1 MKLSTTT
8 LILTVA
14 MSTSA
19 SAYTIQNDYVA
30 DGIMNAGSHIASNMK
45 FIKGEGSPMEVA
57 KSKKNLAICMVDQL
71 ITDANEFD
79 VDDQTINK
87 YISTMTKFY
96 RTPEDY
102 RNMSITADDQNYILE
117 LQYRCVDEHP
127 SKQQALYDEANRDT
141 RFNNTCESMQNV
153 SCVTNLYRERLKALQ
168 QKHMK

>member
-45 FIKGEGSPMEVA
+45 FIKGDGSPMEVA
-57 KSKKNLAICMVDQL
+57 KSKKNLAVCMVDQL

-79 VDDQTINK
+79 VDDATINK

-102 RNMSITADDQNYILE
+102 RNMSIQPDDQNYILE

-127 SKQQALYDEANRDT
+127 SMQQALYDEANRDT
-141 RFNNTCESMQNV
+141 RFNNTCVPKNNV
-153 SCVTNLYRERLKALQ
+153 QCLMEKYNTNLEALR
-168 QKHMK
+168 QKHN